1 MKSAIAID
9 LEWDGVSI
17 LCAATSWVDV
27 AFGFTPE
34 PLLWAAPTANGYVP
48 LTQAFLETFVDM
60 LWQSHLSGVTL
71 VTWGGTGSDWKA
83 LLTSCPTREAALRE
97 MALASVDIPLISVAQ
112 NGMMQSL
119 VSTARA
125 MGMAPRSG
133 CELSA
138 DVPRMWK
145 QGPAAQTEV
154 LRHVQWDAWATCQLY
169 AKLYTAAQVTRP
181 QLTWN
186 TMRSGTRSVRL
197 QRTKRG
203 EEWCLPTVKEILEW
217 PSPICNFPI
226 PPHLHP
232 HELTKWLRVP
242 DVREPTPAPPEP
254 VREPTPEP
262 VREPEVRRRRS
273 ARINTT

>member
-1 MKSAIAID
+1 MKSAIALD
-9 LEWDGVSI
+9 LEWDGASI
-17 LCAATSWVDV
+17 LCAATTWIDLS
-27 AFGFTPE
+27 FGLSPE
-34 PLLWAAPTANGYVP
+34 PLLWAAPTGSGYVP
-48 LTQAFLETFVDM
+48 LSAAFLEAFIDT
-60 LWQSHLSGVTL
+60 LWQAHITGVTL
-71 VTWGGTGSDWKA
+71 VTWGGTASDWKA
-83 LLTSCPTREAALRE
+83 LLTACPSRELRLRE

-119 VSTARA
+119 VSVARA
-125 MGMAPRSG
+125 MGMPPRSG
-133 CELSA
+133 CELSS

-169 AKLYTAAQVTRP
+169 AKLYAAAQVTRP

-197 QRTKRG
+197 QRVKIG
-203 EEWCLPTVKEILEW
+203 EEWGLPSVKEILEW
-217 PSPICNFPI
+217 PAPVSNFPI

-232 HELTKWLRVP
+232 AELTKWLRVA
-242 DVREPTPAPPEP
+242 PAPVPEP
-254 VREPTPEP
+254 ESAAFTV
-262 VREPEVRRRRS
+262 VRRRRS

>member
-1 MKSAIAID
+1 MKSAIALD
-9 LEWDGVSI
+9 LEWDGASI

-27 AFGFTPE
+27 GFTPE
-34 PLLWAAPTANGYVP
+34 PMLWAAPTATGYVP
-48 LTQAFLETFVDM
+48 LTPAFLETFIDM
-60 LWQSHLSGVTL
+60 LWQSHVSGVTI

-83 LLTSCPTREAALRE
+83 LLTACPTREAVLRE

-125 MGMAPRSG
+125 MGITPRSG

-145 QGPAAQTEV
+145 QGPASQLEV

-169 AKLYTAAQVTRP
+169 SKLLNAAQVTRP

-186 TMRSGTRSVRL
+186 TMRSGIRSVRL
-197 QRTKRG
+197 QRMKNG
-203 EEWCLPTVKEILEW
+203 EEWCLPSVKDILEW
-217 PSPICNFPI
+217 PPPVTNFSI

-232 HELTKWLRVP
+232 HELTKWLR
-242 DVREPTPAPPEP
+242 EPPVAAPPVAPP
-254 VREPTPEP
+254 VAPPAEPEP
-262 VREPEVRRRRS
+262 RRRRS
-273 ARINTT
+273 TRITRA